1 MSEMIEIADAI
12 DPVSQATQARL
23 AAAELL
29 RLRSK
34 KHFDRAAAETRFAAL
49 LQGVA

>member
-1 MSEMIEIADAI
+1 
-12 DPVSQATQARL
+12 VSQATQARL

-34 KHFDRAAAETRFAAL
+34 RSFDRKAAETRFAAL
-49 LQGVA
+49 LQDIA